1 MNKKQLSEILVE
13 HAKYLKGNTGKRA
26 DLRGANLQGAD
37 LRGADLR
44 GADLRGANL
53 QDANLRGA
61 YLQGAYLQDADLRGA
76 YLQDAN
82 LQVAKNIPKITMANT
97 LIVPQLGAFE
107 GWKKLCN
114 GFVAHIRCEES
125 ARRSNSTGRKC
136 RCESA
141 LVLAIY
147 NGEKKV
153 DVGYSQF
160 RPTFEYKVGEVVKCD
175 AHLFPSVATRNGD
188 AFFF

>member
-1 MNKKQLSEILVE
+1 MKTYTKEELAIILE
-13 HAKYLKGNTGKRA
+13 KHANWFYGRDNAER
-26 DLRGANLQGAD
+26 
-37 LRGADLR
+37 
-44 GADLRGANL
+44 
-53 QDANLRGA
+53 
-61 YLQGAYLQDADLRGA
+61 AYLQDADLRGA

-82 LQVAKNIPKITMANT
+82 LQGAKNIPKITMANT

-175 AHLFPSVATRNGD
+175 AWEENRWVECGGGIHFFLTREE
-188 AFFF
+188 AEEWEY